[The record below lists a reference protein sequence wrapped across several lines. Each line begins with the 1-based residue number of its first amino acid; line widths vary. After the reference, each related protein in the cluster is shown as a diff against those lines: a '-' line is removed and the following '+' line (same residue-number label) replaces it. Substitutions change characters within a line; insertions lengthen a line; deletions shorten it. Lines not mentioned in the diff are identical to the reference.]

1 MRNRY
6 DQKDIIAVDETTP
19 ELRLGSLY
27 DPRADNLIPSYDL
40 WKEVSLSKKSFYS
53 EKISRSQQWLTDSE
67 NTFSSKVRKIDI
79 ETGSTVSLLGEWLI

>member
-53 EKISRSQQWLTDSE
+53 EEISRSQQWLTDSE
-67 NTFSSKVRKIDI
+67 KTFSSKVRKIDI
-79 ETGSTVSLLGEWLI
+79 ETGSTISLLGEWLI